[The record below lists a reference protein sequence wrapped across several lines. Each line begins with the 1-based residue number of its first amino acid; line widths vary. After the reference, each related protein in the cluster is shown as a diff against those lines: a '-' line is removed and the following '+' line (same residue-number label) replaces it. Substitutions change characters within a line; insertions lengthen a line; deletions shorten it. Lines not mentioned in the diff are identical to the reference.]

1 MYAGIVTVGVAYTLQ
16 VVAQAK
22 ANPVHAGIILSLEAV
37 FGALGGYLMLD
48 ELLNTRQL
56 VGCALML
63 VGMILSQLATPASS
77 SDDR

>member
-1 MYAGIVTVGVAYTLQ
+1 M
-16 VVAQAK
+16 AQAK

-63 VGMILSQLATPASS
+63 VGMILSQLATPVSS
-77 SDDR
+77 TDDR